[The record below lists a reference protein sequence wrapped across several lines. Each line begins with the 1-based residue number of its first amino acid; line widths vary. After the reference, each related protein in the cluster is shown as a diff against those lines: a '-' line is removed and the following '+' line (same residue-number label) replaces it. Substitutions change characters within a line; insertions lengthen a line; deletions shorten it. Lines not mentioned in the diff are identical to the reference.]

1 MTNSESCEHRR
12 WTVSAND
19 TVGNGTCLDCHQSVP
34 LYFLF
39 QGLRERMEAA
49 LAALTPAFQYAG
61 GGGSVRFAGGG
72 GGGAAAGNSLIRVD
86 NSGLGVDLQADCRAQ
101 SRTIEFSMAGGIHCA
116 TCGASCGPRESLRC
130 KYSRNPEIFPS
141 ESAEP
146 PVSP

>member
-49 LAALTPAFQYAG
+49 LAALTPPSQYAG
-61 GGGSVRFAGGG
+61 VGGGGGRGGG
-72 GGGAAAGNSLIRVD
+72 GGGGGMVRFD
-86 NSGLGVDLQADCRAQ
+86 NDGRTQYDVSACRAPICDVKLHPD
-101 SRTIEFSMAGGIHCA
+101 STIECM
-116 TCGASCGPRESLRC
+116 TCGSITKEFEPLRC
-130 KYSRNPEIFPS
+130 LYSGNIFLKPRDI
-141 ESAEP
+141 P
-146 PVSP
+146 G